1 MRFISQIIIMDIRIY
16 NVDSKF
22 RNTTAFPS
30 SSDFVFN
37 RVDQMIGTTNSIEP
51 FNEKNVIEMKII
63 SLEIPDIIYNITST
77 YGNNK
82 LTKDGVDVIVPD
94 GNYTKQQLVDYLNT
108 NIGLTNV
115 TYSSITG
122 KVTIVNNNA
131 SGILI
136 AFPVSGTS
144 YMSLGDILGF
154 LPTTTIDGGVTLVGT
169 NVMQELERYYFLKIN
184 EFGNII
190 NKNRRYVSKIT
201 KCQCNNDTKL
211 VGEIIK
217 FDQPLDIPQL
227 KVSLE
232 DEYGQ
237 LVSLGGNNFSFTLQV
252 TVITNTILKNYSE
265 IRFYKEDVM
274 DRLLKSRML
283 SYYEKQADPIVK
295 NTLTNTYNSDL
306 VNLNNQQEYNAFGS
320 RNNYAPS
327 FSYFREQ

>member
-1 MRFISQIIIMDIRIY
+1 MDIRIY
-16 NVDSKF
+16 NIDSKF

-63 SLEIPDIIYNITST
+63 SLEIPDVIYNITST
-77 YGNNK
+77 NGNNT
-82 LTKDGVDVIVPD
+82 LTKNSVDIIVPD
-94 GNYTKQQLVDYLNT
+94 GCYTKQQLVDYLNT
-108 NIGLTNV
+108 NIGSTNV

-122 KVTIVNNNA
+122 KVTIVNN
-131 SGILI
+131 SGTTI
-136 AFPVSGTS
+136 AFPVSGTN

-154 LPTTTIDGGVTLVGT
+154 LPTTTIANGVTSVGT
-169 NVMQELERYYFLKIN
+169 NVMQELEKYYFLKIN

-201 KCQCNNDTKL
+201 KCQCNLTETRL
-211 VGEIIK
+211 VGDTIK

-227 KVSLE
+227 KISLE

-237 LVSLGGNNFSFTLQV
+237 LISLGGNNFSFTLQV

-283 SYYEKQADPIVK
+283 SYYEKQAEPIVN
-295 NTLTNTYNSDL
+295 NTLTHTYNGDL
-306 VNLNNQQEYNAFGS
+306 VNLNNQQEYNAYGS

>member
-1 MRFISQIIIMDIRIY
+1 MDIRIY
-16 NVDSKF
+16 NIDSKF
-22 RNTTAFPS
+22 RNTTSFPS

-63 SLEIPDIIYNITST
+63 SLELPDIIYNISSS
-77 YGNNK
+77 YNNNK
-82 LTKDGVDVIVPD
+82 ITKNGIDIIVPD

-108 NIGLTNV
+108 NIGLTSV

-122 KVTIVNNNA
+122 KVTIVNNNTP
-131 SGILI
+131 GILI
-136 AFPVSGTS
+136 AFPVSGS
-144 YMSLGDILGF
+144 NYMSLGDILGF
-154 LPTTTIDGGVTLVGT
+154 LSTTTIDGGVTSVGT
-169 NVMQELERYYFLKIN
+169 SVMQELERYYFLKIN

-201 KCQCNNDTKL
+201 KCQCVNGETKL
-211 VGEIIK
+211 IGEMIK

-227 KVSLE
+227 KISLE

-283 SYYEKQADPIVK
+283 SYYEKQSESTVN
-295 NTLTNTYNSDL
+295 NTLTNTYNGDL
-306 VNLNNQQEYNAFGS
+306 VNLNNQQEYNTFGS